1 MSRPQLAKKLMA
13 YLKLN
18 NLQCP
23 ENEEEFLPDEVLATM
38 FESKKQKVWRMLKHL
53 LVTQKLRWVKK
64 D

>member
-1 MSRPQLAKKLMA
+1 MA

-38 FESKKQKVWRMLKHL
+38 FEPKKQKVWRMLKHL
-53 LVTQKLRWVKK
+53 LVSGKLRWVKK